1 MEIVT
6 PTFEDLME
14 ILDVLERTRSS
25 LSAADAFLT
34 LIEIASAGSEN
45 ISGSMNNDQMARAKG
60 AGVLPIIDRAAKVL
74 RAMPRAIQFKEMTAA
89 LDQSIDPAL
98 DGIWMRESAA
108 RQIVHMIRG
117 SSSVRFSF
125 SATFRP
131 CLSYAV
137 ETAER
142 GGNTRLVYLTPN
154 AEEARLM
161 SSLVRL
167 LDLSEYIKVEEGW
180 AWHHQ
185 DQKSAEIEVMFPPF
199 GLDLRE
205 DLTIPA
211 PVLASIGI
219 MDGKIGRLT
228 AENVTL
234 AYALECVQGRAIV
247 ATTDGEM
254 FRMVGIEPIIRR
266 NLIDSGRLRAVMGIP
281 AGLAF
286 SNTSIRTNLVLLSD
300 RSADEIRDVVWF
312 ADLGHDAVAVRGR
325 RGRLEVREGV
335 RWSDILTQSSITDAG
350 LARDVPR
357 AEIVANN
364 FVLLTDRYLN
374 TGPRDRI
381 DQLLAKSEVVHLE
394 DVAELIRPMSLSRDD
409 VGDYTLRESAPS
421 DISERGFLNEPSR
434 TVQVDRAK
442 YVKGYNQQLRSGD
455 LVLAVKGS
463 VGVIGLVP
471 EHVPGDGKSE
481 IWTVGQSM
489 MILRPKKRSGISP
502 LALYEY
508 LSNDTVQAFVRS
520 LAGGAAIQSLSIK
533 DIKNIPI
540 PVPNPETVDRIE
552 AAFVER
558 MAIFDKIDGL
568 KKQLEEVRSTE
579 WPHRLL

>member
-1 MEIVT
+1 
-6 PTFEDLME
+6 ME
-14 ILDVLERTRSS
+14 ILDVLDRTRSG
-25 LSAADAFLT
+25 LSPADAFLA
-34 LIEIASAGSEN
+34 LIEIASTDSESA
-45 ISGSMNNDQMARAKG
+45 SGSMNHDRMARAKS
-60 AGVLPIIDRAAKVL
+60 AGVLPIIDGAAEVL
-74 RAMPRAIQFKEMTAA
+74 RKLPRAVQFREVTAF
-89 LDQSIDPAL
+89 LDQSFDPAL
-98 DGIWMRESAA
+98 DGIWMRQSAA
-108 RQIVHMIRG
+108 LQIVNMIRG
-117 SSSVRFSF
+117 SLSVRFSF

-131 CLSYAV
+131 CLAYAV

-142 GGNTRLVYLTPN
+142 GGNTRLIYLTPN

-161 SSLVRL
+161 TSLVRL
-167 LDLSEYIKVEEGW
+167 LDLSEYITVEEGW

-185 DQKSAEIEVMFPPF
+185 DRKPAEIEVMFPPF

-254 FRMVGIEPIIRR
+254 FRMVGIEPVIRR
-266 NLIDSGRLRAVMGIP
+266 NLLDSGRLSAVMGVP
-281 AGLAF
+281 GGLAF

-300 RSADEIRDVVWF
+300 RGTDEPRDVVRF
-312 ADLGHDAVAVRGR
+312 ADLAHDSVAVRGR

-335 RWSDILTQSSITDAG
+335 RWSDILTQSSITAAE

-381 DQLLAKSEVVHLE
+381 DQLLAKSEVVNLE
-394 DVAELIRPMSLSRDD
+394 DVAELIRPISLSRDD

-421 DISERGFLNEPSR
+421 DISERGFLEEPSR

-455 LVLAVKGS
+455 LVMAVKGS
-463 VGVIGLVP
+463 VGVIGMVP
-471 EHVPGDGKSE
+471 EHVPGDGELE
-481 IWTVGQSM
+481 IWTAGQSM

-502 LALYEY
+502 VVLYEY

-540 PVPNPETVDRIE
+540 PVPDPATVGRIE
-552 AAFVER
+552 AAFAER
-558 MAIFDKIDGL
+558 MAIFDKIDDL
-568 KKQLEEVRSTE
+568 KKQLEEVRATE
-579 WPHRLL
+579 WPHHLL